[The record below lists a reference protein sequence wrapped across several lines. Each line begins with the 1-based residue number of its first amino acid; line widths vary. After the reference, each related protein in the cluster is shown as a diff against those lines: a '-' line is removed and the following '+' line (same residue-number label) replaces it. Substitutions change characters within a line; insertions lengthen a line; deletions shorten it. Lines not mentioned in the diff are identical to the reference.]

1 MSTDPRGYTASVE
14 QKPHWR
20 VPVLGW
26 GNLVLAVAL
35 LIGTL
40 VNILAALE
48 VFTVQWSGTSIFMA
62 IVFGSA
68 LGWVTGLSGRAVLQ
82 GRKNAF
88 TLTCTAG
95 GLTLG
100 YALMGVW
107 IMLTAGIDR
116 TREIL
121 IRHGSD
127 NWWDWSLSHF
137 QHSVLRET
145 PVIAW
150 WILALGT
157 LIRYPLPGGPQKLG
171 QRIGAGWFRLLCFGL
186 VGALARCIQLA
197 QDTLLS
203 SQR

>member
-1 MSTDPRGYTASVE
+1 ME

-26 GNLVLAVAL
+26 GNLVLAVATL
-35 LIGTL
+35 TGTL
-40 VNILAALE
+40 INILGALE
-48 VFTVQWSGTSIFMA
+48 VFTAKWAEGSIALA
-62 IVFGSA
+62 IVFGGT
-68 LGWVTGLSGRAVLQ
+68 LGCLTGLSGRAVLQ

-88 TLTCTAG
+88 KLTCVAG

-100 YALMGVW
+100 YALAGVF

-116 TREIL
+116 TTEIL

-127 NWWDWSLSHF
+127 SWWDWSLSHF

-150 WILALGT
+150 WILTLGT
-157 LIRYPLPGGPQKLG
+157 LIRYPLPGGPQKIRD
-171 QRIGAGWFRLLCFGL
+171 RITEGWLLLVCFGL
-186 VGALARCIQLA
+186 GGAVARGIQLA